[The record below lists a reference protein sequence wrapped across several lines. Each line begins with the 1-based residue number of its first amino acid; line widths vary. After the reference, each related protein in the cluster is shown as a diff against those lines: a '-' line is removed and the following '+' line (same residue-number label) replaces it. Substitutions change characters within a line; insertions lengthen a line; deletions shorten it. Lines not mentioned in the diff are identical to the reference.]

1 MDLEFN
7 EFIVLK
13 EKINVR
19 AIQYAN
25 DHTIQFATTV

>member
-1 MDLEFN
+1 
-7 EFIVLK
+7 LK

-25 DHTIQFATTV
+25 DNTIQFATTV

>member
-1 MDLEFN
+1 
-7 EFIVLK
+7 LK

-25 DHTIQFATTV
+25 DHAIQFATTV

>member
-1 MDLEFN
+1 
-7 EFIVLK
+7 LK